1 MWQKMGQA
9 ASLRKAQTALSRSE
23 GPGQMGVGTLIGG
36 GIILADLSGSKLWWW
51 WPLMARHRRT
61 LHWGLAATVWCSL
74 AASMVPYW
82 SGRAVNALE
91 RQDWH
96 GSRVYLA
103 WMLAF
108 TVIAGIG
115 RYLMRNT
122 LIGLSREVEREQRE
136 SLYDFLLARPFAFY
150 ERQRVGDLMSRLGDD
165 VGTVRM
171 ATGPGLMSFL
181 QVISILPLTL
191 GLMFHTSWRLTLGVM
206 LPFSA
211 LAMGFYII
219 GKWSHAVQQKL
230 QLAFSALS
238 TFSHETI
245 SGERVV
251 QAFGLEE
258 ARVAQF
264 GALSRRHASLSMKQ
278 SVIFSAYAPL
288 AALIS
293 GLAALVL
300 VAYGGSLV
308 VRGDLTL
315 GDLTA
320 FTGFLVALAWP
331 IMSLGWSANLFQ
343 RARAG
348 QDRLEQLLRSPEAP
362 LPPAQ
367 AIELPGAPTALCMEG
382 LAFRFE
388 TGRGLGPLDLT
399 LAPGDSLAVVGGIG
413 SGKTLLL
420 QALAGL
426 REPQAGRLLV
436 DGEPLG
442 EPQLRRHW
450 AGLGW
455 VPQDAFLFSDTLRAN
470 LTMGCPEAT
479 EDEIWEIA
487 RVVAM
492 DGLVRR
498 LPGGLDTVVG
508 ERGVILSGGERQ
520 RTALARALLRRP
532 RLLLLDDALSA
543 VDAETESQILENLRA
558 FLGKSTLVVATHRVF
573 VAETCA
579 RVLVLEEGRAVQL
592 GTPGELG
599 AEPGLYARLK
609 RLQSLERELVRG
621 A

>member
-1 MWQKMGQA
+1 M
-9 ASLRKAQTALSRSE
+9 
-23 GPGQMGVGTLIGG
+23 
-36 GIILADLSGSKLWWW
+36 ADLSGSRLWWW

-61 LHWGLAATVWCSL
+61 LHAGLAATVWCST
-74 AASMVPYW
+74 AASLVPYW

-91 RQDWH
+91 HQDWH
-96 GSRVYLA
+96 RSRVHLA

-108 TVIAGIG
+108 TAAAGIG

-136 SLYDFLLARPFAFY
+136 SLYAFLLARPFAFF

-181 QVISILPLTL
+181 QVLSILPLTL
-191 GLMFHTSWRLTLGVM
+191 GLMLHTSWRLTLAVM
-206 LPFSA
+206 LPFSF
-211 LAMGFYII
+211 LGLGFYVI
-219 GKWSHAVQQKL
+219 GTWSHAVQQKL
-230 QLAFSALS
+230 QLASSALS

-251 QAFGLEE
+251 QAFGLEA
-258 ARVAQF
+258 ARVEQF
-264 GALSRRHASLSMKQ
+264 GALSRRHADLSLRL
-278 SVIFSAYAPL
+278 SVIFSAYGPL
-288 AALIS
+288 AALIG

-300 VAYGGSLV
+300 VGYGGSLV

-331 IMSLGWSANLFQ
+331 VMSLGWSANLFQ

-348 QDRLEQLLRSPEAP
+348 QERLDQLLRSPEPP
-362 LPPAQ
+362 LPPA
-367 AIELPGAPTALCMEG
+367 EPVRLPEAPAALALEGAT
-382 LAFRFE
+382 FRFE
-388 TGRGLGPLDLT
+388 TGRGLGPLDLA

-420 QALAGL
+420 QVLAGL
-426 REPQAGRLLV
+426 REPQSGCLRV

-442 EPQLRRHW
+442 ERGLRRHW
-450 AGLGW
+450 GGLGW
-455 VPQDAFLFSDTLRAN
+455 VPQEAFLFSDTLRAN
-470 LTMGCPEAT
+470 LSLGRPGASAAEVEEVTR
-479 EDEIWEIA
+479 I
-487 RVVAM
+487 VAM
-492 DGLVRR
+492 DGLVAR
-498 LPGGLDTVVG
+498 LPQGLDTVVG

-558 FLGKSTLVVATHRVF
+558 FLGRSTLVVATHRVF

-579 RVLVLEEGRAVQL
+579 RVMVLEEGRVVQL
-592 GTPGELG
+592 GSPADLASQPG
-599 AEPGLYARLK
+599 PFARLR

>member
-1 MWQKMGQA
+1 M
-9 ASLRKAQTALSRSE
+9 
-23 GPGQMGVGTLIGG
+23 V
-36 GIILADLSGSKLWWW
+36 DLSKSKLAWW
-51 WPLMARHRRT
+51 WPLMAHHRRT
-61 LHWGLAATVWCSL
+61 LYWGLAATVWCSV
-74 AASMVPYW
+74 AASVVPYW
-82 SGRAVNALE
+82 SGRAVNALV
-91 RQDWH
+91 RSDWH
-96 GSRVYLA
+96 GSRVNLI
-103 WMLAF
+103 WMLGF

-122 LIGLSREVEREQRE
+122 LIGLSRDVEREQRE
-136 SLYDFLLARPFAFY
+136 SLYLFLLGRPFAFY

-181 QVISILPLTL
+181 QVLSILPVTL
-191 GLMFHTSWRLTLGVM
+191 GLMFHTSWRLTVAVM
-206 LPFSA
+206 LPFSFLA
-211 LAMGFYII
+211 LGFYVI
-219 GKWSHAVQQKL
+219 GKWSHMVQQKL

-264 GALSRRHASLSMKQ
+264 SALSHRHASLSMKQ

-288 AALIS
+288 SALIG
-293 GLAALVL
+293 GLSALVL
-300 VAYGGSLV
+300 VSYGGSLV
-308 VRGDLTL
+308 LRGALNL

-331 IMSLGWSANLFQ
+331 MMSLGWSVNLFQ
-343 RARAG
+343 RAHAG
-348 QDRLEQLLRSPEAP
+348 QERLDQLLHSPERT

-367 AIELPGAPTALCMEG
+367 VIALPEVPAALRLEG
-382 LAFRFE
+382 LSHRFE
-388 TGRGLGPLDLT
+388 TGRGLGPLDLD

-420 QALAGL
+420 QVLAGL
-426 REPQAGRLLV
+426 REPQQGRLLV
-436 DGEPLG
+436 DGEPLS
-442 EPQLRRHW
+442 ETTLRRHW

-455 VPQDAFLFSDTLRAN
+455 VPQEAFLFSDTLRVN
-470 LTMGCPEAT
+470 LAMGRPEAT
-479 EDEIWEIA
+479 EEEIWEIA

-492 DGLVRR
+492 DELIRR
-498 LPGGLDTVVG
+498 LPDGLDTIVG

-543 VDAETESQILENLRA
+543 VDAETESRILENLRE

-579 RVLVLEEGRAVQL
+579 RVLVLEEGRAIQL
-592 GTPGELG
+592 GR
-599 AEPGLYARLK
+599 AEVLAEQVGTFARLK
-609 RLQSLERELVRG
+609 RLQSLEREIVG
-621 A
+621 G

>member
-1 MWQKMGQA
+1 M
-9 ASLRKAQTALSRSE
+9 
-23 GPGQMGVGTLIGG
+23 V
-36 GIILADLSGSKLWWW
+36 DLSKSKLAWW
-51 WPLMARHRRT
+51 WPLMAHHRRT
-61 LHWGLAATVWCSL
+61 LYWGLAATVWCSV
-74 AASMVPYW
+74 AASVVPYW
-82 SGRAVNALE
+82 SGRAVNALV
-91 RQDWH
+91 RSDWH
-96 GSRVYLA
+96 GSRVNLV
-103 WMLAF
+103 WMLGF
-108 TVIAGIG
+108 TVVAGIG

-122 LIGLSREVEREQRE
+122 LIGLSRDVEREQRE
-136 SLYDFLLARPFAFY
+136 SLYLFLLGRPFAFY

-181 QVISILPLTL
+181 QVLSILPVTL
-191 GLMFHTSWRLTLGVM
+191 GLMFHTSWRLTVAVM
-206 LPFSA
+206 LLFSFLA
-211 LAMGFYII
+211 LGFYII
-219 GKWSHAVQQKL
+219 GKWSHMVQQKL

-264 GALSRRHASLSMKQ
+264 SALSHRHASLSMKQ

-288 AALIS
+288 SALIG
-293 GLAALVL
+293 GLSALVL
-300 VAYGGSLV
+300 VSYGGSLV
-308 VRGDLTL
+308 LRGALNL

-331 IMSLGWSANLFQ
+331 MMSLGWSVNLFQ
-343 RARAG
+343 RAHAG
-348 QDRLEQLLRSPEAP
+348 QERLDQLLHSPEP
-362 LPPAQ
+362 TLPPAQ
-367 AIELPGAPTALCMEG
+367 AIVLPEVPAALRLEG
-382 LAFRFE
+382 LSHRFE
-388 TGRGLGPLDLT
+388 TGRGLGPLDLD

-420 QALAGL
+420 QVLAGL
-426 REPQAGRLLV
+426 REPQQGRLLV
-436 DGEPLG
+436 DGEPLS
-442 EPQLRRHW
+442 EANLRRHW

-455 VPQDAFLFSDTLRAN
+455 VPQEAFLFSDTLRVN
-470 LTMGCPEAT
+470 LAMGHPDAT

-492 DGLVRR
+492 DELIRR
-498 LPGGLDTVVG
+498 LPDGLDTVVG

-543 VDAETESQILENLRA
+543 VDAETESRILENLRS

-579 RVLVLEEGRAVQL
+579 RILVLEEGRAIQL
-592 GTPGELG
+592 GRAELL
-599 AEPGLYARLK
+599 AEQVGTFARLK
-609 RLQSLERELVRG
+609 RLQSLEREIVGGL
-621 A
+621 

>member
-1 MWQKMGQA
+1 
-9 ASLRKAQTALSRSE
+9 
-23 GPGQMGVGTLIGG
+23 V
-36 GIILADLSGSKLWWW
+36 ADLSSSKLFWW
-51 WPLMARHRRT
+51 WPLMARHRKT
-61 LHWGLAATVWCSL
+61 LYWGLAATVWCSV
-74 AASMVPYW
+74 AASVVPYW

-91 RQDWH
+91 HRDWH

-108 TVIAGIG
+108 TAVAGIG

-136 SLYDFLLARPFAFY
+136 SLYTFLLSRPFSFY

-181 QVISILPLTL
+181 QVLSILPVTL
-191 GLMFHTSWRLTLGVM
+191 GLMFHTSWRLTLAVM
-206 LPFSA
+206 LPFSLLA
-211 LAMGFYII
+211 LGFYII
-219 GKWSHAVQQKL
+219 GKWSHMVQQKL

-264 GALSRRHASLSMKQ
+264 GALSRRHAMLSMKQ

-288 AALIS
+288 SAFIGGVS
-293 GLAALVL
+293 ALVL

-308 VRGDLTL
+308 LKGVLNL

-331 IMSLGWSANLFQ
+331 MMSLGWSANLFQ
-343 RARAG
+343 RAKAG
-348 QDRLEQLLRSPEAP
+348 QDRLEQLMKSPELP
-362 LPPAQ
+362 LPPAE
-367 AIELPGAPTALCMEG
+367 AIALPEVPVSLQLEAASH
-382 LAFRFE
+382 RFD
-388 TGRGLGPLDLT
+388 TGRGLGPLDLD

-420 QALAGL
+420 QMLAGL

-436 DGEPLG
+436 DGGALSDAT
-442 EPQLRRHW
+442 LRRHW

-455 VPQDAFLFSDTLRAN
+455 VPQEAFLFSDTLRVN
-470 LTMGCPEAT
+470 LAMGRPEAT

-492 DGLVRR
+492 DELIRR
-498 LPGGLDTVVG
+498 LPEGLDTVVG

-543 VDAETESQILENLRA
+543 VDAETESHILENLRA
-558 FLGKSTLVVATHRVF
+558 FLGKSTLVLATHRVF
-573 VAETCA
+573 VAETCS
-579 RVLVLEEGRAVQL
+579 RVLVLEEGRMIQL
-592 GTPGELG
+592 DSPEALAEQPGTFS
-599 AEPGLYARLK
+599 RLK

>member
-1 MWQKMGQA
+1 
-9 ASLRKAQTALSRSE
+9 
-23 GPGQMGVGTLIGG
+23 
-36 GIILADLSGSKLWWW
+36 
-51 WPLMARHRRT
+51 MARHRRT
-61 LHWGLAATVWCSL
+61 LYWGLAATVWCSV
-74 AASMVPYW
+74 AASVVPYW

-96 GSRVYLA
+96 GSRVFLA

-108 TVIAGIG
+108 TAIAGVG

-122 LIGLSREVEREQRE
+122 LIGLSRDVEREQRE
-136 SLYDFLLARPFAFY
+136 GLYSFLLSRPFAFY

-181 QVISILPLTL
+181 QVLSILPVTL
-191 GLMFHTSWRLTLGVM
+191 GLMFHTSWRLTLAVM
-206 LPFSA
+206 LPFSFLA
-211 LAMGFYII
+211 LGFYII
-219 GKWSHAVQQKL
+219 GKWSHLVQQKL

-264 GALSRRHASLSMKQ
+264 GALSYRHASLSMKQ

-293 GLAALVL
+293 GLSALVL

-308 VRGDLTL
+308 LQGALNL

-331 IMSLGWSANLFQ
+331 IMSLGWSINLFQ
-343 RARAG
+343 RAKAG
-348 QDRLEQLLRSPEAP
+348 QDRLEQLLHSPERP
-362 LPPAQ
+362 LPPAET
-367 AIELPGAPTALCMEG
+367 ITLPEVPASLRLEALSH
-382 LAFRFE
+382 RFE
-388 TGRGLGPLDLT
+388 TGRGLGPLDLS

-420 QALAGL
+420 QVLAGL
-426 REPQAGRLLV
+426 REPQNGRMLV
-436 DGEPLG
+436 DGEPLSDASI
-442 EPQLRRHW
+442 RRHW

-455 VPQDAFLFSDTLRAN
+455 VPQEAFLFSDTLRMN
-470 LTMGCPEAT
+470 LAMGRPEAT
-479 EDEIWEIA
+479 DEEIWEIA

-492 DGLVRR
+492 DELIRR
-498 LPGGLDTVVG
+498 LPEGLDTIVG

-543 VDAETESQILENLRA
+543 VDAETESRILENLRA
-558 FLGKSTLVVATHRVF
+558 FLGTSTLVLATHRVF

-579 RVLVLEEGRAVQL
+579 RVLVLEEGRMIQLDTPEALAVQ
-592 GTPGELG
+592 
-599 AEPGLYARLK
+599 PGLFARLK
-609 RLQSLERELVRG
+609 RLQSLERELVKG

>member
-1 MWQKMGQA
+1 
-9 ASLRKAQTALSRSE
+9 
-23 GPGQMGVGTLIGG
+23 
-36 GIILADLSGSKLWWW
+36 
-51 WPLMARHRRT
+51 MARHRRT
-61 LHWGLAATVWCSL
+61 LNWGLAATVWCSV
-74 AASMVPYW
+74 AASVVPYW

-91 RQDWH
+91 HSDWH

-108 TVIAGIG
+108 TAVAGVG

-136 SLYDFLLARPFAFY
+136 SLYSFLLARPFAFY

-181 QVISILPLTL
+181 QVLSILPVTM
-191 GLMFHTSWRLTLGVM
+191 GLMFHTSWRLTVAVM
-206 LPFSA
+206 LPFSFLA
-211 LAMGFYII
+211 LGFYVI
-219 GKWSHAVQQKL
+219 GKWSHTVQQKL

-238 TFSHETI
+238 TYSHETI

-258 ARVAQF
+258 LRVAEF
-264 GALSRRHASLSMKQ
+264 GTLSRRHASLSMKQ

-288 AALIS
+288 SALIS
-293 GLAALVL
+293 GMSALVL
-300 VAYGGSLV
+300 IAYGGSLV
-308 VRGDLTL
+308 LRGALSL

-331 IMSLGWSANLFQ
+331 MMSLGWSVNLFQ
-343 RARAG
+343 RAKAG
-348 QDRLEQLLRSPEAP
+348 QDRLNELLHSPERP
-362 LPPAQ
+362 LPAAEPIALPKTPA
-367 AIELPGAPTALCMEG
+367 ALVLEG
-382 LAFRFE
+382 VSHRFE
-388 TGRGLGPLDLT
+388 TGRGLGPVDLA

-420 QALAGL
+420 HVLAGL
-426 REPQAGRLLV
+426 REPQQGRLFV
-436 DGEPLG
+436 DGEPLSDAT
-442 EPQLRRHW
+442 LRRHW

-455 VPQDAFLFSDTLRAN
+455 VPQEAFLFSDTLRVN
-470 LTMGCPEAT
+470 LAMGRPEAT
-479 EDEIWEIA
+479 EEELWEIA

-492 DGLVRR
+492 DDLIHR
-498 LPGGLDTVVG
+498 LPEGLDTVVG
-508 ERGVILSGGERQ
+508 ERGVVLSGGERQ
-520 RTALARALLRRP
+520 RAALARALLRRP

-543 VDAETESQILENLRA
+543 VDAETESRILENLRT
-558 FLGKSTLVVATHRVF
+558 FLGHSTLVLATHRVF

-579 RVLVLEEGRAVQL
+579 RVMVLEEGRIIQL
-592 GTPGELG
+592 GT
-599 AEPGLYARLK
+599 AEALAAQPGLFARLK
-609 RLQSLERELVRG
+609 RLQSLERELVKG

>member
-1 MWQKMGQA
+1 
-9 ASLRKAQTALSRSE
+9 
-23 GPGQMGVGTLIGG
+23 VV
-36 GIILADLSGSKLWWW
+36 DLSKSKLAWW
-51 WPLMARHRRT
+51 WPLMAHHRRT
-61 LHWGLAATVWCSL
+61 LYWGLAATVWCSV
-74 AASMVPYW
+74 AASVVPYW
-82 SGRAVNALE
+82 SGRAVNALV
-91 RQDWH
+91 RSDWH
-96 GSRVYLA
+96 GSRVNLV
-103 WMLAF
+103 WMLGF
-108 TVIAGIG
+108 TVVAGIG

-122 LIGLSREVEREQRE
+122 LIGLSRDVEREQRE
-136 SLYDFLLARPFAFY
+136 SLYLFLLGRPFAFY

-181 QVISILPLTL
+181 QVLSILPVTL
-191 GLMFHTSWRLTLGVM
+191 GLMFHTSWRLTVAVM
-206 LPFSA
+206 LPFSFLA
-211 LAMGFYII
+211 LGFYII
-219 GKWSHAVQQKL
+219 GKWSHMVQQKL

-264 GALSRRHASLSMKQ
+264 SALSHRHASLSMKQ

-288 AALIS
+288 SALIG
-293 GLAALVL
+293 GLSALVL
-300 VAYGGSLV
+300 VSYGGSLV
-308 VRGDLTL
+308 LRGALNL

-331 IMSLGWSANLFQ
+331 MMSLGWSVNLFQ
-343 RARAG
+343 RAHAG
-348 QDRLEQLLRSPEAP
+348 QERLDQLLHSPEP
-362 LPPAQ
+362 TLPPAQ
-367 AIELPGAPTALCMEG
+367 AIVLPEVPAALRLEG
-382 LAFRFE
+382 LSHRFE
-388 TGRGLGPLDLT
+388 TGRGLGPLDLD

-420 QALAGL
+420 QVLAGL
-426 REPQAGRLLV
+426 REPQQGRLLV
-436 DGEPLG
+436 DGEPLS
-442 EPQLRRHW
+442 EANLRRHW

-455 VPQDAFLFSDTLRAN
+455 VPQEAFLFSDTLRVN
-470 LTMGCPEAT
+470 LAMGHPDAT

-492 DGLVRR
+492 DELIRR
-498 LPGGLDTVVG
+498 LPDGLDTIVG

-543 VDAETESQILENLRA
+543 VDAETESRILENLRS

-579 RVLVLEEGRAVQL
+579 RILVLEEGRAIQL
-592 GTPGELG
+592 GR
-599 AEPGLYARLK
+599 AEILAEQVGTFARLK
-609 RLQSLERELVRG
+609 RLQSLEREIVGGL
-621 A
+621 